1 MFASHSSSGGTSA
14 SCSNCAGVRLC
25 FLSGTR
31 YIVHPFFKHDNRF
44 YHGREGDL
52 FGALKFLQNK
62 AFLIRLIAHS
72 IAPAPM
78 SERALVVRCAG
89 VPVTNRN
96 REEFKKSLDGFGSD
110 VGNVHWNLE
119 WFGFVKIRRPAD
131 SRLVSASRF
140 LQC

>member
-1 MFASHSSSGGTSA
+1 
-14 SCSNCAGVRLC
+14 
-25 FLSGTR
+25 
-31 YIVHPFFKHDNRF
+31 
-44 YHGREGDL
+44 
-52 FGALKFLQNK
+52 
-62 AFLIRLIAHS
+62 
-72 IAPAPM
+72 M

-110 VGNVHWNLE
+110 VGNVHWK
-119 WFGFVKIRRPAD
+119 FGFVKIRRTAD